1 MAGSGLALLGV
12 SLLLFARSPFRMP
25 MDERMFRL
33 VWLGPV
39 GRGFVRISARG
50 VAKRGTGTTVP
61 DATAPTAARV
71 VSSNGAGKGKRAIT
85 PVPADRVV
93 ALEARI
99 AALEQW
105 RDGTSPH

>member
-1 MAGSGLALLGV
+1 
-12 SLLLFARSPFRMP
+12 MP

-39 GRGFVRISARG
+39 GRGFVRVSARG
-50 VAKRGTGTTVP
+50 VAKRATGTSVP
-61 DATAPTAARV
+61 GVTAPTAARV
-71 VSSNGAGKGKRAIT
+71 VSNGSGKAKRAIT
-85 PVPADRVV
+85 PVPADRVA

-105 RDGTSPH
+105 RDSTGAQ